1 MDQQQTDIE
10 LALDYAHQGSAPTTI
25 ARLES
30 GWVFLAL
37 NQILRGTC
45 LLAADPVVATLD
57 DLSPSARAVFIDDML
72 TTGKAIMK
80 VTGADRI
87 NYLFL
92 GNKDPVL
99 HVHLVPRYEDEDP
112 EYRTHGPWKYEEYLK
127 FDLERDRPLM
137 EALTVQLSQ

>member
-1 MDQQQTDIE
+1 MNQQQTDIE
-10 LALDYAHQGSAPTTI
+10 LALDYANQGTAPTTI
-25 ARLES
+25 ARLKS

-45 LLAADPVVATLD
+45 LLAAEPVVASLD
-57 DLSPSARAVFIDDML
+57 ELSLEARNIFIDDML
-72 TTGKAIMK
+72 KTGAAIMS

-99 HVHLVPRYEDEDP
+99 HVHLIPRYTDEDP
-112 EYRTHGPWKYEEYLK
+112 AYRVHGPWKYQQYLK
-127 FDLERDRPLM
+127 FEIERDQSLITDLTQ
-137 EALTVQLSQ
+137 ALT

>member
-1 MDQQQTDIE
+1 MSQQDTDIE
-10 LALDYAHQGSAPTTI
+10 LALEYAHQGGAPTTI
-25 ARLES
+25 ARLKS

-45 LLAADPVVATLD
+45 LLAADPVVDTLD
-57 DLSPSARAVFIDDML
+57 DLSPEARATFIDDML
-72 TTGKAIMK
+72 MTGRAIMK

-99 HVHLVPRYEDEDP
+99 HVHLIPRYADEDP
-112 EYRTHGPWKYEEYLK
+112 EYRAHGPWKYQQYLK
-127 FDLERDRPLM
+127 FDIDRDR
-137 EALTVQLSQ
+137 ALIDELKREFS